1 MKRLLSLLICCTL
14 IMSVAFMPKV
24 AAAEQVS
31 PPVAAQ
37 ITATSI
43 RLNPRSG
50 YEFSRNGQ
58 TWSTSNS
65 FSNLTPETEYTFYQR
80 KSGKPET
87 QSEPVVIKTS
97 AMTPCSAP
105 VIAPILDYATT
116 DTIAL
121 VDLWDHEY
129 RINGGSWQSIGVF
142 DNLQPDTEY
151 VLEQRIRGTQNHL
164 ASNPSIPLVV
174 RTHKR
179 GVSSSTNFAQ
189 VLKYIDTHGTTTE
202 DGYKVMAY
210 SIDDGYGGE
219 YVLGLTKNGN
229 MIDLELF
236 YDGVEEFGLAF
247 DVQLSM
253 SGKTWVFDPTFQVI
267 TVVGNTIV
275 DEIEATALIY
285 SKEYNSDYVYPVYQ
299 NGTYI
304 TKDEASEL
312 ATVGLALLFSFWDEV
327 FYTDLGFGF
336 KGLGLTAYE
345 GLGETFCAPQSG
357 YHLGT
362 YEEYYQRDPY
372 CGIYGLTAS
381 TFCTVCGESVQ
392 TGRYVAPETEHSYDH
407 RCSSACNTCGMGRS
421 VIHSY
426 QYSCSTS
433 CSNCGLERE
442 PLSEHQLLANGLC
455 TVCGK
460 SFRLLGDVS
469 GDGKI
474 NIGDVSKLYS
484 HIKGTTIITDSISVN
499 AGDTNGDG
507 KINMGDVSKLYS
519 QIKNTKPI
527 T

>member
-1 MKRLLSLLICCTL
+1 MKRMLSLLICCAL
-14 IMSVAFMPKV
+14 IMSVVFIPRV
-24 AAAEQVS
+24 AAAEQV
-31 PPVAAQ
+31 PAPVAAQ
-37 ITATSI
+37 ISATSI

-58 TWSTSNS
+58 TWSTSNI
-65 FSNLTPETEYTFYQR
+65 FYNLTPETEYTFYQR
-80 KSGKPET
+80 RSGKPET

-97 AMTPCSAP
+97 AIEPCTAP
-105 VIAPILDYATT
+105 AIAPILDYATT

-151 VLEQRIRGTQNHL
+151 VLEQRVRGSQNHL
-164 ASNPSIPLVV
+164 PSNPSTPLVV
-174 RTHKR
+174 KTHKR
-179 GVSSSTNFAQ
+179 GESTYTNFPK
-189 VLKYIDTHGTTTE
+189 VLKYIDTYGTKTE
-202 DGYKVMAY
+202 DGYKVLAY
-210 SIDDGYGGE
+210 SIEDEYGGE
-219 YVLGLTKNGN
+219 YILGLASNGK

-253 SGKTWVFDPTFQVI
+253 SQKTWVFDPTFRLI
-267 TVVGNTIV
+267 TVVGDTIA

-285 SKEYNSDYVYPVYQ
+285 SKEYNSDYVYPVHQ

-304 TKDEASEL
+304 TSDEASEL
-312 ATVGLALLFSFWDEV
+312 ATVGLELLFGFWDEV

-345 GLGETFCAPQSG
+345 GLGECVCAPQSG

-362 YEEYYQRDPY
+362 LEEHYQRDPY

-381 TFCTVCGESVQ
+381 TFCTVCGERAQSGQ
-392 TGRYVAPETEHSYDH
+392 YVAPKTEHTYDQQCTT
-407 RCSSACNTCGMGRS
+407 CSTCGMGRS
-421 VIHSY
+421 VLHNY
-426 QYSCSTS
+426 PYSCSNS
-433 CSNCGLERE
+433 CKNCGLERE
-442 PLSEHQLLANGLC
+442 PLSEHQLLANTLC
-455 TVCGK
+455 TVCGTPM
-460 SFRLLGDVS
+460 RLLGDVS

-484 HIKGTTIITDSISVN
+484 HIKGTSIITDSISVK
-499 AGDTNGDG
+499 ASDTNGDG

-519 QIKNTKPI
+519 QIKSTKPN

>member
-1 MKRLLSLLICCTL
+1 MKRLLSLLICCAL

-65 FSNLTPETEYTFYQR
+65 FYNLTPETEYTFYQR
-80 KSGKPET
+80 RSGKPET
-87 QSEPVVIKTS
+87 QSEPMVIKTS
-97 AMTPCSAP
+97 AMAPCTAP

-116 DTIAL
+116 NTIAL
-121 VDLWDHEY
+121 VDLGDHEY

-142 DNLQPDTEY
+142 YNLQPDTEY
-151 VLEQRIRGTQNHL
+151 ILEQRVRGTQHHL
-164 ASNPSIPLVV
+164 AGNPSVPLVV
-174 RTHKR
+174 KTHKR
-179 GVSSSTNFAQ
+179 GESTYTNFPKI
-189 VLKYIDTHGTTTE
+189 LKYIDTYGTITE

-210 SIDDGYGGE
+210 SIEDEYGSE
-219 YVLGLTKNGN
+219 YIFGLTRNGN
-229 MIDLELF
+229 MIDLELL

-247 DVQLSM
+247 DVKLSM
-253 SGKTWVFDPTFQVI
+253 SEKTWVFDPTFQVI

-275 DEIEATALIY
+275 DEIDATDVIY
-285 SKEYNSDYVYPVYQ
+285 SKEYNSDYIYPVYQ

-312 ATVGLALLFSFWDEV
+312 ATVGLAMLFGFWDEV
-327 FYTDLGFGF
+327 FYADLGFGF
-336 KGLGLTAYE
+336 KGIGLTAYE
-345 GLGETFCAPQSG
+345 GLGDCFCAPQSG

-362 YEEYYQRDPY
+362 YEERYQRDPY
-372 CGIYGLTAS
+372 CGIYGRTAS
-381 TFCTVCGESVQ
+381 TFCTVCGEQAQ
-392 TGRYVAPETEHSYDH
+392 TGQYVAPKTEHTYDQQCTA
-407 RCSSACNTCGMGRS
+407 CSTCGLGRS
-421 VIHSY
+421 VVHSY
-426 QYSCSTS
+426 QYSCSNS
-433 CSNCGLERE
+433 CANCGLERE

-460 SFRLLGDVS
+460 SMRLMGDVS

-484 HIKGTTIITDSISVN
+484 HIKGTAIITDSISIN
-499 AGDTNGDG
+499 AADTNGDG

-519 QIKNTKPI
+519 QIKSTKPI